1 MDSDLDIEN
10 LRWPKVQAVQALSVS
25 RKLPRHKPGQHFLK
39 GPIPWNWVSKAA
51 QLPGKALHVSVCLW
65 YLAGLK
71 SSRTVPLSMERLLE
85 LGVNRFA
92 AYRGLKALEEA
103 GLARVIRQRGRLSTV
118 ELLACMSDV
127 PQSAPGI
134 EG

>member
-1 MDSDLDIEN
+1 MDSDINIEN
-10 LRWPKVQAVQALSVS
+10 LRWPKVKAIPAGHLSN
-25 RKLPRHKPGQHFLK
+25 KPPRHKAGQHFLK

-51 QLPGKALHVSVCLW
+51 QLHGKALHVGICLW

-71 SSRTVPLSMERLLE
+71 ISRVVPMSMERLLE

-103 GLARVIRQRGRLSTV
+103 GLVRVARHKGRLSKV
-118 ELLACMSDV
+118 ELLDCA
-127 PQSAPGI
+127 
-134 EG
+134 